1 MTRKRKIAL
10 GALTL
15 VVIFCLWYTRPRSF
29 GELAGD
35 GKITFV
41 SMLAIKSSPPAGISA
56 WGLDGDESRSEV
68 IREAAEILESG
79 KYRASLINL
88 ILFLPAPETTKKIN
102 INVTQDNDSF
112 WIDFMG
118 STAVFHFDEQ
128 EIVYNLNDS
137 ITEKLFAYTQE
148 FGVKI
153 ENKS

>member
-35 GKITFV
+35 EKITFV
-41 SMLAIKSSPPAGISA
+41 SMLAIESSPPAGISA
-56 WGLDGDESRSEV
+56 WGLDGDESRREV

-88 ILFLPAPETTKKIN
+88 IPFLPAPETTKKIN

>member
-1 MTRKRKIAL
+1 MTRKWKAAL
-10 GALTL
+10 GALAL
-15 VVIFCLWYTRPRSF
+15 LAIFCLWYARPRSF

-35 GKITFV
+35 GKITFI
-41 SMLAIKSSPPAGISA
+41 SILAMESSPPVGISV

-68 IREAAEILESG
+68 IREATELLESS
-79 KYRASLINL
+79 KYRASLLNL
-88 ILFLPAPETTKKIN
+88 IPFLLAPEAAKKIN
-102 INVTQDNDSF
+102 INVTQGNDFF
-112 WIDFMG
+112 WMDLMG